1 MSSSSKYMR
10 FSLSRRGGFIRRT
23 GRTIGIRAVPQRLYE
38 KIVGELFPGR
48 IDWRPETAR
57 NKIFSA
63 VRISLLSNSKTRKR
77 GTNLSRDSFG
87 SVISKLGIFTFSE
100 CEVLNLYLVIAASFY
115 FQLYWKTYYQLYWN
129 GFTGMH
135 DLVRQT
141 ALTFLIWVAF
151 SLSRLVL
158 NLWEHLISTT
168 LQTTR
173 PNSP

>member
-48 IDWRPETAR
+48 IYWRPETAR

-100 CEVLNLYLVIAASFY
+100 CEVLNLYLVVAASFY
-115 FQLYWKTYYQLYWN
+115 YSFIETGLPVCMTWCVKPPSHFSSGLLLVYLGLYWTY
-129 GFTGMH
+129 
-135 DLVRQT
+135 
-141 ALTFLIWVAF
+141 
-151 SLSRLVL
+151 
-158 NLWEHLISTT
+158 ESTY
-168 LQTTR
+168 
-173 PNSP
+173 